1 MVFNDIN
8 FIMITMVF
16 YSTAN
21 HDDRICTFSKQITI
35 QCNYGDGIDTVDVAE
50 YNFVSETVEC
60 GGTVCLKLLNVSE
73 TLEFCVSLVVQC
85 SGI

>member
-1 MVFNDIN
+1 
-8 FIMITMVF
+8 MITMVF

-21 HDDRICTFSKQITI
+21 HDDRTCTFSKQITV

-60 GGTVCLKLLNVSE
+60 V
-73 TLEFCVSLVVQC
+73 
-85 SGI
+85 